1 MMADVLCLNPTYS
14 TTRLLTREKPV
25 IESPPDSRLR
35 TMLVLPSYPGRQGE
49 GGLRTKGYFKQSL
62 PDKPLISVITVVFNG
77 EPNLEET
84 IQSVINQTYDNVE
97 YIIID
102 GGSTDGTVDIIR
114 KYEGQIDYWVSE
126 RDEGIYDAMNKGWL
140 LATCDAFI
148 LFINNG
154 DLVIAIPNLK
164 NLAADN
170 VYVGSVKLAG
180 GGKFNNK
187 IDFRLHLG
195 NTIHHQALLINNKIS
210 PKQPFNIRYKT
221 YADFDFIQRLY
232 KSKISFKL
240 IDGLSTYSP
249 PAIASKEL
257 NIFEMSIIVYHNYG
271 FHWFLL
277 SFMYLIYQL
286 VKQFIIKRCRVEH

>member
-1 MMADVLCLNPTYS
+1 
-14 TTRLLTREKPV
+14 
-25 IESPPDSRLR
+25 
-35 TMLVLPSYPGRQGE
+35 MLVLPPKSERQGE

-62 PDKPLISVITVVFNG
+62 ADKPLISVITVVFNG

-114 KYEGQIDYWVSE
+114 KYDGQIDYWVSE
-126 RDEGIYDAMNKGWL
+126 RDGGIYDAMNKGWL

-154 DLVIAIPNLK
+154 DLVIAIPNLG
-164 NLAADN
+164 NLAPDN

-180 GGKFNNK
+180 GGMFNNK

-195 NTIHHQALLINNKIS
+195 NTIHHQALLINKQIS
-210 PKQPFNIRYKT
+210 PKQPFNIRYKI

-232 KSKISFKL
+232 LSNYNIEL

-257 NIFEMSIIVYHNYG
+257 NIFEMTTIVYNNYG
-271 FHWFLL
+271 IHWFLL
-277 SFMYLIYQL
+277 SFMYLMYQL
-286 VKQFIIKRCRVEH
+286 VKRFIINRCRVEH